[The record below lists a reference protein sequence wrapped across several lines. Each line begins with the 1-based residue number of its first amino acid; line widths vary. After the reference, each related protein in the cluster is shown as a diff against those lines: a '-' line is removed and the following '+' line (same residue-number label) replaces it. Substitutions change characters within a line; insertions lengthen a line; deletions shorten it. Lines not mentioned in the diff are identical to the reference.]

1 MDNFLKNWLQ
11 NNLYS
16 MKIIVEVTENNIRV
30 FFRYLDEKSY
40 SFWIIIYRQLF
51 KILAHWFSTLPI
63 QNLIKNLRV
72 EFGVFIISLYAN
84 VLLTSKNILNSTETL
99 LKAHFL
105 WSFMKLWLKLYI
117 FCMLTNCIHGSKSC
131 WTRFF
136 EFRLNV

>member
-1 MDNFLKNWLQ
+1 
-11 NNLYS
+11 
-16 MKIIVEVTENNIRV
+16 MKIIVEVPENNIRV
-30 FFRYLDEKSY
+30 ILDILMKRVTL
-40 SFWIIIYRQLF
+40 FWIMIYRRLF

-117 FCMLTNCIHGSKSC
+117 FCMLTNCIHDPKSC